1 MTPRE
6 RVLSALLGEEK
17 KEVVASCVTQVGTV
31 EAMEKLGIFWPEA
44 HKDPEK
50 MVDLGASLHKL
61 TGLETCRIP
70 FCLTVQAEALGCEV
84 DMGTKDRQPS
94 IKGHLPFIPESL
106 PPDFLE
112 RGRIPVIIKAVELMK
127 RKYGDLPKIVGLEA
141 VTTLTGHILGVE
153 NMLKMLIRQRD
164 AVVKALDLCVK
175 ANTEY
180 AKALIDAGAE
190 VIVPC
195 DPTASPEV
203 ISPRDFATL
212 IKPRLKELA
221 DVIRKK
227 GAVGVLHICGRA
239 QRIVKDMAETGF
251 HALSVEEKVNI
262 KEAKA
267 MIGPK
272 PVLVGN
278 VSSAKTLLM
287 GTPAQVEEEA
297 RAAIEA
303 GVDVLA
309 PGCGIAPHTPL
320 VNIRALVE
328 AAKRYGRRN

>member
-1 MTPRE
+1 
-6 RVLSALLGEEK
+6 
-17 KEVVASCVTQVGTV
+17 
-31 EAMEKLGIFWPEA
+31 
-44 HKDPEK
+44 
-50 MVDLGASLHKL
+50 MVDLGASLYKL

-84 DMGTKDRQPS
+84 NMGTKDRQPS
-94 IKGHLPFIPESL
+94 IKGHLPSIPESL
-106 PPDFLE
+106 PSDFLE
-112 RGRIPVIIKAVELMK
+112 RGRVPVIIKAVELMK
-127 RKYGDLPKIVGLEA
+127 RKYEDLPKIVGLEA
-141 VTTLTGHILGVE
+141 VTTLAGHILGVE

-164 AVVKALDLCVK
+164 VVVKALDLCVK
-175 ANTEY
+175 ANMEY

-195 DPTASPEV
+195 DPTASPDV

-221 DVIRKK
+221 NVIRKK

-267 MIGPK
+267 TIGPK

-287 GTPAQVEEEA
+287 GTPAEVEEEA

-328 AAKRYGRRN
+328 AVKKYARRS